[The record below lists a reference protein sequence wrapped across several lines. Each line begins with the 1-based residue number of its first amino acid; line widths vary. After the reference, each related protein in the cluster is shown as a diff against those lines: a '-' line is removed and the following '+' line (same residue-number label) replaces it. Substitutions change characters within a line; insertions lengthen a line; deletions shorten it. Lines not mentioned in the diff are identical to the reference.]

1 MLEPLKINSK
11 DIKGEIWLS
20 GQFGL
25 EKENVRVNE
34 NGRLALTKHPIAFED
49 RSTHPYITTDFS
61 ESQIEMITPP
71 CNSIHSALQHL
82 DAIQHVV
89 LNELK
94 DEYLWPQSLP
104 PELPEENQIPIAEFA
119 NDAAQNDYRE
129 LLAIKYGKTKQMIS
143 GLHFNFSFNERL
155 IGELYN
161 AQKSE
166 LSLEEFRN
174 AVYLKTVRQ
183 LLRNRWIYVLLYG
196 FSPISVS
203 DQQFHCEPN
212 SSSVDTF
219 NNRLSIRNSC
229 YGYKNHE
236 EIFPDYTSLM
246 SYCLSLETLIKNGR
260 LASQKELYAPVRIKF
275 DENGTR
281 ISHIEIRFLDINPL
295 VSTGVSKE
303 QLHLLHLIILAGL
316 IVHEE
321 TESSKHN
328 WQEIADRNHNTVAL
342 NGLNPDIKILT
353 AQNTKMNAWQSAMQQ
368 LDTIEN
374 LLKKL
379 QVIAPEYLESLS
391 SIKKQLVN
399 PYTRDVHALL
409 SSIKDEGMTEFHMRK
424 AKEYSRIQ
432 QLNSFCL
439 KGFEDME
446 LSTQLILSESIKRGI
461 SFNILDRSENF
472 IRLQKGNIIH
482 NIQQA
487 TKTSLDNY
495 ATILS
500 MENKLVTKQLLNEN
514 NISVPFGYS
523 YDSEQEAYVSYY
535 SFNKKPVVIKPKQT
549 NFGKGI
555 TILKDEYSELE
566 FQVAIQN
573 AFSYDAS
580 IIIEEYISGKE
591 FRFLIINDDITGI
604 LFRKPAHVIGDGKH
618 STDKLIELKNQNPL
632 RGTGYRSPLEKIKT
646 DDETIHILKN
656 QGRSLEYIPELNE
669 TVYLRYN
676 SNIST
681 GGDSF
686 DYTDKIHDS
695 YKQIALKAAQSIG
708 TKITGLDMI
717 IKDYTLQATECN
729 YSIIELNYNPAI
741 HIHCYPYAGKNRMA
755 QTKVLDALGF

>member
-1 MLEPLKINSK
+1 MEQFKINSE

-34 NGRLALTKHPIAFED
+34 NGRLALTKHPTAFED

-89 LNELK
+89 FNELN

-104 PELPEENQIPIAEFA
+104 PELPDENQIPIAEFA
-119 NDAAQNDYRE
+119 SDATQNDYRK
-129 LLAIKYGKTKQMIS
+129 LLAVKYGKTKQMIS

-155 IGELYN
+155 IVELYN
-161 AQKSE
+161 VQQSE

-174 AVYLKTVRQ
+174 AVYMKTVRQ
-183 LLRNRWIYVLLYG
+183 LIRNRWIYVLLYG

-203 DQQFHCEPN
+203 GQQFLCEPE
-212 SSSVDTF
+212 SSPVNTYK
-219 NNRLSIRNSC
+219 NRLSIRNSC
-229 YGYKNHE
+229 YGYKNHD
-236 EIFPDYTSLM
+236 EIFPNYSSLE
-246 SYCLSLETLIKNGR
+246 SYCMSIETMIKHGK
-260 LASQKELYAPVRIKF
+260 LTSQKELYAPVRIKF

-295 VSTGVSKE
+295 ISTGIAKE
-303 QLHLLHLIILAGL
+303 QLHLLHLMIIAGL
-316 IVHEE
+316 IVNEE
-321 TESSKHN
+321 TEGSKYN
-328 WQEIADRNHNTVAL
+328 WQEIADRNHNIASL
-342 NGLNPDIKILT
+342 NGLNADIKIFT
-353 AQNTKMNAWQSAMQQ
+353 SHNTEVNAWKSAMQK
-368 LDTIEN
+368 LDEIEA
-374 LLKKL
+374 LLRKL
-379 QVIAPEYLESLS
+379 QVIAPEYINSLS
-391 SIKKQLVN
+391 SIKKQLGN
-399 PYTRDVHALL
+399 PDTRDVHALI
-409 SSIKDEGMTEFHMRK
+409 SAINDEGMTEFHMRK
-424 AKEYSRIQ
+424 AKEYSRNQ
-432 QLNSFCL
+432 QLNSFAL

-446 LSTQLILSESIKRGI
+446 LLTQLILSESIKRGI
-461 SFNILDRSENF
+461 SFKILDRSENF

-500 MENKLVTKQLLNEN
+500 MENKLVTKQILNEN

-523 YDSEQEAYVSYY
+523 YNSKQEAYASYY
-535 SFNKKPVVIKPKQT
+535 LFNKKPIVIKPKQT

-555 TILKDEYSELE
+555 TILKEDYSEQE
-566 FQVAIQN
+566 FQSSIQN
-573 AFSYDAS
+573 AFSYDTS

-591 FRFLIINDDITGI
+591 FRFLIIDNEVTGI

-618 STDKLIELKNQNPL
+618 SIDELIELKNQNPL
-632 RGTGYRSPLEKIKT
+632 RGTGYRSPLEKIKN
-646 DDETIHILKN
+646 DHETIQILNN
-656 QGRSLEYIPELNE
+656 QDRYLEYIPDFNE

-686 DYTDKIHDS
+686 DYTDQIHDS

-708 TKITGLDMI
+708 AKITGLDMI
-717 IKDYTLQATECN
+717 IKGYTLPATESN

-741 HIHCYPYAGKNRMA
+741 HIHCYPYSGENRMA
-755 QTKVLDALGF
+755 QAKVLDALGF